1 LSSPFLWSPA
11 QRASLERKGLDFLAE
26 FLAIELSHQPE
37 NVDALAEL
45 GHVYT
50 RLGRLQEGLAV
61 DRRLVRLL
69 PDNPTVHY
77 NLACSLALLGHGDEA
92 FAALEA
98 AVQRGYDDGPHL
110 ADDEDLAALRPD
122 PRFQALLARLGVGA

>member
-1 LSSPFLWSPA
+1 LSSPFHWSPA
-11 QRASLERKGLDFLAE
+11 QLESLERKGLDFLAE
-26 FLAIELSHQPE
+26 FLAIELAHQPE

-69 PDNPTVHY
+69 PENPTAHY
-77 NLACSLALLGHGDEA
+77 NLACSLALLGHGEEA
-92 FAALEA
+92 LAALEQ

-110 ADDEDLAALRPD
+110 AQDEDLAALRGHPH
-122 PRFQALLARLGVGA
+122 FQALLARLGARA

>member
-1 LSSPFLWSPA
+1 LSSPFQWSPA
-11 QRASLERKGLDFLAE
+11 QLESLERKGLDFLAE
-26 FLAIELSHQPE
+26 FLAIELEHRPE

-69 PDNPTVHY
+69 PENPTVHY
-77 NLACSLALLGHGDEA
+77 NLACSLSLLGKGDLA
-92 FAALEA
+92 LAALED

-110 ADDEDLAALRPD
+110 AQDEDLAALRDD
-122 PRFQALLARLGVGA
+122 PRFQALIARLGAKA